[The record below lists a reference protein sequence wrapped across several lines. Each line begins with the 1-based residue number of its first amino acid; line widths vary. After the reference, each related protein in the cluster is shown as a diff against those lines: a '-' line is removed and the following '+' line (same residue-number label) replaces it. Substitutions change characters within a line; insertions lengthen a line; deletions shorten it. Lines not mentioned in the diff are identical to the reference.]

1 MTTFSTD
8 DVLSNRLDF
17 EIARDDFV
25 RRFQGVAAVREA
37 ETWLRREGYRVL
49 DMDAGRW
56 LNDRQMLSTFAS
68 ALSFPSSFGMNL
80 DALDD
85 CMSDVAEAAY
95 GWDPSE
101 TGLVLV
107 LHGFDRMAEQ
117 IPRPAAHLQDIL
129 QKQGRYAAL
138 FGHRLLTILA

>member
-1 MTTFSTD
+1 MTAFSTD
-8 DVLSNRLDF
+8 DVLGNRLDF

-25 RRFQGVAAVREA
+25 RRFRDAAVRDA
-37 ETWLRREGYRVL
+37 ETWLRREGYRVI

-56 LNDRQMLSTFAS
+56 QNDRQMLSTFAS
-68 ALSFPSSFGMNL
+68 ALSFPGSFGMNL

-107 LHGFDRMAEQ
+107 LHGFDRMSEQ

-129 QKQGRYAAL
+129 RKQGRYAAL